1 MAINKPDV
9 KDGIDVLSKVGGF
22 EIGGLTGVVIGAAA
36 NGCAVVIDGLNT
48 TASALIANAIHPMC
62 KEYMFASHLSGEPA
76 HIIALNL
83 LNLKPCVDMK
93 VRLGEAIGASV
104 VMEMLGCGT
113 KLLNKMSV
121 DKE

>member
-1 MAINKPDV
+1 M
-9 KDGIDVLSKVGGF
+9 
-22 EIGGLTGVVIGAAA
+22 IGAAA

-121 DKE
+121 DIE